1 MARVTGSGRVR
12 RASMRATSTL
22 LLAAQLL
29 ALSHLLVV
37 RHTICP
43 EHGEAIHSESPSDA
57 QTLGSSHEGAA
68 ADPTL
73 GPGAPAA
80 EHAHD
85 HCLALANP
93 RHAERPVLLLMGAS
107 AAAVRALLDQ
117 LAPANLTARVG
128 VALVDGR
135 LVGLPWQAP

>member
-1 MARVTGSGRVR
+1 MARATGSGRAR

-22 LLAAQLL
+22 LLAAQLV
-29 ALSHLLVV
+29 ALGHLLVV

-68 ADPTL
+68 ADSTL
-73 GPGAPAA
+73 GTGTPPA

-93 RHAERPVLLLMGAS
+93 RERFALWPAPDVMPGPLLVAATLPSLATASVAPAVALLL
-107 AAAVRALLDQ
+107 
-117 LAPANLTARVG
+117 LAPKNSP
-128 VALVDGR
+128 
-135 LVGLPWQAP
+135 PWA

>member
-1 MARVTGSGRVR
+1 MARVTGSGRMR
-12 RASMRATSTL
+12 HASMRATSTL

-85 HCLALANP
+85 HCLALANT
-93 RHAERPVLLLMGAS
+93 RERFVPLPFPDVMPGPLSVAATLPSLATVGVAPAVAVLLL
-107 AAAVRALLDQ
+107 
-117 LAPANLTARVG
+117 APKNSP
-128 VALVDGR
+128 
-135 LVGLPWQAP
+135 PWV

>member
-1 MARVTGSGRVR
+1 MTRATGSGQVR

-22 LLAAQLL
+22 LLAAQVLS
-29 ALSHLLVV
+29 LSHLLVV

-57 QTLGSSHEGAA
+57 QALGSSHEGAA

-73 GPGAPAA
+73 GAGAPTA

-93 RHAERPVLLLMGAS
+93 RERFASWPAPDVMPGPHLVAATLPSLGTVDAAPAVAVLLL
-107 AAAVRALLDQ
+107 
-117 LAPANLTARVG
+117 APKNSP
-128 VALVDGR
+128 
-135 LVGLPWQAP
+135 PWA

>member
-22 LLAAQLL
+22 LLAAQLV
-29 ALSHLLVV
+29 ALGHLLVV

-43 EHGEAIHSESPSDA
+43 EHGEAIHSESPGDA
-57 QTLGSSHEGAA
+57 QTLGSSQEGAA

-73 GPGAPAA
+73 GAGAPTA

-93 RHAERPVLLLMGAS
+93 RERFVPLPAPDVMPGPVLVAATLPSLAIVGVTPAVPVLLL
-107 AAAVRALLDQ
+107 
-117 LAPANLTARVG
+117 APKNSP
-128 VALVDGR
+128 
-135 LVGLPWQAP
+135 PWA